1 MISPFRWDVVVTGFV
16 LAVPVLLLALRGDFT
31 ADDVVT
37 RLPWCL
43 AAGWAVVAL
52 VRWAST
58 PPPPVK
64 PSRAGTHPAA
74 PTDGDPAPT
83 A

>member
-1 MISPFRWDVVVTGFV
+1 MISPFRWDVVVTGFC
-16 LAVPVLLLALRGDFT
+16 LAVPVFLLALRGDFS
-31 ADDVVT
+31 AEDVVT

-43 AAGWAVVAL
+43 GAGWAVVSL

-58 PPPPVK
+58 PPPARPAK
-64 PSRAGTHPAA
+64 PAA
-74 PTDGDPAPT
+74 EPAAAPADGEPAS